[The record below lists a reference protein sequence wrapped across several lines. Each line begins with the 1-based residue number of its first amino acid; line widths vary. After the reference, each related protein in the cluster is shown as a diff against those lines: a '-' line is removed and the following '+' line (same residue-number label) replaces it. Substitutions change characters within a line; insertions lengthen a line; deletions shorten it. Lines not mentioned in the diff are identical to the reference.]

1 MRKGHLLLL
10 FMLVILTFVGCRTH
24 VQVEAVSFCYEDEMV
39 KKADFVVLADRRI
52 FATMAFMNALGYDTE
67 AQGKQM
73 HPARLRL
80 RRFLKDKVSEH
91 PEQFRKWKKFYDK
104 ANLHNF
110 HYQDFALSLTA
121 DYPFKRIRPDRELGY
136 PYTAQRLADFPAV
149 LNEFWKTCDLNT
161 IWDQVKPIYL
171 EEIHKYN
178 FDRMEHQLTFLWDYL
193 RMERSDRFVFI
204 TIPNLLEQH
213 YNAIGAQYENYYYMV
228 ESPGAGS
235 HALNLHE
242 YLHSIINPMV
252 KACYDFQRE
261 KLDRYYEA
269 GKDQTLAATYRH
281 NVTYAFECL
290 VRALD
295 KRLCVLLAD
304 TPSTSRRCEQRVLDL
319 TQDGLTLVHPFYR
332 LLEQYEQGKSN
343 FAQFLPEM
351 LNMLPE
357 YSD

>member
-1 MRKGHLLLL
+1 MRKGHLILLL
-10 FMLVILTFVGCRTH
+10 ILVILTFVGCRTH
-24 VQVEAVSFCYEDEMV
+24 VQVEAVSFGHEDEV
-39 KKADFVVLADRRI
+39 VAKADFVVLADRRI

-67 AQGKQM
+67 VPGKQM

-80 RRFLKDKVSEH
+80 RKFLKDKASAH
-91 PEQFRKWKKFYDK
+91 PEHFRRWKKFYDK
-104 ANLHNF
+104 TNLRIF

-136 PYTAQRLADFPAV
+136 SYTAQRLADFPAV
-149 LNEFWKTCDLNT
+149 LNEFWETCDLNT
-161 IWDQVKPIYL
+161 IWDQVKPYYL
-171 EEIHKYN
+171 EEIRKYN
-178 FDRMEHQLTFLWDYL
+178 FDRMEHQLAFLWDYL
-193 RMERSDRFVFI
+193 RMERSDSFVFI
-204 TIPNLLEQH
+204 TVPNLLEQH
-213 YNAIGAQYENYYYMV
+213 YYAIGAQYENYYYMV

-235 HALNLHE
+235 NSLNIHE
-242 YLHSIINPMV
+242 YLHSMINPMV

-269 GKDQTLAATYRH
+269 GKDQPLAATYRH

-295 KRLCVLLAD
+295 KRLCVLLAQ
-304 TPSTSRRCEQRVLDL
+304 TPSTSRRCEQRVLEL

-332 LLEQYEQGKSN
+332 LLQQYEQGQIS

-351 LNMLPE
+351 LILLPE